1 MWLPANP
8 LYKAFQPSI
17 KLTRNEGGPSHREDK
32 RSLPDY
38 QTPRRS
44 AHVAVAPGA
53 SSPGC
58 WRRPRTVRV
67 RLRLEGRGVRR
78 GTPRGDLPPGL
89 AGRDGTLGVT
99 QQGDPP
105 KLLGLP
111 RRQDRCVANTPAFLV
126 AGTPPPATFRFPVY
140 GAKFRSYQ
148 EPCCLLCCILSI
160 SSHTTSPA
168 CLSILIASPCCG

>member
-1 MWLPANP
+1 MPANP

-17 KLTRNEGGPSHREDK
+17 ELTRNEGGPSHREDK

-38 QTPRRS
+38 QTRRRS

-53 SSPGC
+53 TSPGC

-126 AGTPPPATFRFPVY
+126 AGTPPPATFRYPGVR
-140 GAKFRSYQ
+140 GRSSGTTGSLAA
-148 EPCCLLCCILSI
+148 CFVASFLSLP
-160 SSHTTSPA
+160 TPRPPPA
-168 CLSILIASPCCG
+168 LAS